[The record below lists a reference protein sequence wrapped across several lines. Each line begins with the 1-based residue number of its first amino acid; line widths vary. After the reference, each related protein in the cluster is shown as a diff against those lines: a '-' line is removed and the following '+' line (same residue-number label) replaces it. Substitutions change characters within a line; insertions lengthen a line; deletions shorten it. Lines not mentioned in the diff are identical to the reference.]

1 MSEQPIRILRLIVRL
16 NVAGPTLQAI
26 LLTNALQDLG
36 YETHL
41 ACGGSPDEPDSMLY
55 VAHEYDV
62 SPTYLRE
69 LFPYLSPLRN
79 VEAFLAIRRLIR
91 EVQPD
96 IVHTHTTTAGF
107 LGRIAARLSGV
118 PVVVHTL
125 HTHPF
130 QGYYNRLRTNLFIV
144 MERIGAYFSDSI
156 ITLSES
162 LRRELVEEYHITS
175 KNRITVLPL
184 GFDLSS
190 FANVQRKQG
199 TFRDAWAIPADAPLV
214 GIIGRLLPVKNHP
227 LFLRAAAQVRARLP
241 NAQFV
246 IVGDGERKDALRELA
261 AELGLGDAVTFTGWQ
276 QNVEQIYS
284 DLDVLVTSS
293 LNEGTPV
300 PIIEALAAGCPVVA
314 TRVGGI
320 PDLLDGGRLGAL
332 VESDEEDALA
342 GAILKTLQH
351 PPEMDEAQQ
360 TMRNR
365 YGIERLAQDLDSLY
379 RGLLAKK
386 GRGAG

>member
-1 MSEQPIRILRLIVRL
+1 MPEQPIRILRLIVRL

-26 LLTNALQDLG
+26 LLTNALQDQG

-41 ACGGSPDEPDSMLY
+41 ACGGSPEEADSMLY
-55 VAHEYDV
+55 VAQEYDV
-62 SPTYLRE
+62 DPTYVPE

-79 VEAFLAIRRLIR
+79 YRAFLAIRRLIR

-107 LGRIAARLSGV
+107 LGRIAARMSGV

-130 QGYYNRLRTNLFIV
+130 QGYYNRLRTNLFIF
-144 MERIGAYFSDSI
+144 MERIGARFSDSI

-162 LRRELVEEYHITS
+162 LRRELVEEYDITS

-190 FANVQRKQG
+190 FAAVERKQG
-199 TFRDAWAIPADAPLV
+199 TFREAWNIPANAPLV
-214 GIIGRLLPVKNHP
+214 GIIGRLLPVKNHR
-227 LFLRAAAQVRARLP
+227 LFLRAAALVRAQRP
-241 NAQFV
+241 EARFV
-246 IVGDGERKDALRELA
+246 IVGNGEQREPLREFA
-261 AELGLGDAVTFTGWQ
+261 AELGLTDAVTFTGWQ
-276 QNVEQIYS
+276 QDVEQIYS

-332 VESDEEDALA
+332 VESGDENALA
-342 GAILKTLQH
+342 AAILKTIQN
-351 PPEMDEAQQ
+351 PPEMAEAQQ
-360 TMRNR
+360 TMLNR
-365 YGIERLAQDLDSLY
+365 YSIERLAQDLDSLY

-386 GRGAG
+386 RKK

>member
-1 MSEQPIRILRLIVRL
+1 MTEKPIRILRLIVRL

-26 LLTNALQDLG
+26 LLTDALQEQG
-36 YETHL
+36 YETYL
-41 ACGGSPDEPDSMLY
+41 ACGGSPDEADSMLY
-55 VAHEYDV
+55 VAREYDIT
-62 SPTYLRE
+62 PTFVPE
-69 LFPYLSPLRN
+69 LFPYLNPLRN
-79 VEAFLAIRRLIR
+79 IEAFLAVRRLIR

-107 LGRIAARLSGV
+107 LGRIAARMVGV

-130 QGYYNRLRTNLFIV
+130 KGYYNQARTNLFII

-162 LRRELVEEYHITS
+162 LRRELVDKYHITS

-184 GFDLSS
+184 GFDLRS
-190 FANVQRKQG
+190 FAAIKRKQG
-199 TFRDAWAIPADAPLV
+199 SFREAWHIPADAPLV
-214 GIIGRLLPVKNHP
+214 GIIGRLLPVKNHR
-227 LFLRAAAQVRARLP
+227 LFLTAAAKVRAKIP
-241 NAQFV
+241 EAQFV
-246 IVGDGERKDALRELA
+246 IVGDGEQRSDLQDVVR
-261 AELGLGDAVTFTGWQ
+261 ELGLTEAVIFTGWQ

-300 PIIEALAAGCPVVA
+300 PIIEAIASGCPVVA

-320 PDLLDGGRLGAL
+320 PDLLERGRLGTL
-332 VESDEEDALA
+332 VESGDADALA
-342 GAILKTLQH
+342 NAIVHTLQN
-351 PPEMDEAQQ
+351 PPDMTEAQQ
-360 TMRNR
+360 TMLQR

-379 RGLLAKK
+379 HGLLAKK
-386 GRGAG
+386 KA